1 MEVIGAEDGPNGGNK
16 HGEGGTGA
24 AGVRDRLS
32 QVSLSNIGNVQCMS
46 WLCLFST
53 AQQQKLFLI
62 V

>member
-32 QVSLSNIGNVQCMS
+32 QVSLSNISSVQCMS

-53 AQQQKLFLI
+53 AQKA
-62 V
+62 VYYT